1 MLCSNSSPTEK
12 EGLTLLSL
20 DPQARNWPPYF
31 FGSCLFVFLWISCPG
46 KQESRT
52 AQSVEPWI
60 SLDPRTQAQNGVW
73 SWVGSRLPSPD
84 RIKYLE
90 GVMWGRRWGRRTLEG
105 SCRSASLL
113 PTAVSP
119 VVAFC
124 GQTSSFLTMWTPLG
138 GWKKVTDNR
147 RPPASPD
154 HCCCQASF
162 SLYCRKG
169 SLMFFLGLGA
179 CSSEV

>member
-90 GVMWGRRWGRRTLEG
+90 GVMWGRRWGRRTLGG
-105 SCRSASLL
+105 SCHSAPLL
-113 PTAVSP
+113 PMAVSP
-119 VVAFC
+119 VVAF
-124 GQTSSFLTMWTPLG
+124 LG
-138 GWKKVTDNR
+138 KQVPFWQCEHHWEGER
-147 RPPASPD
+147 RWPPASPD

-169 SLMFFLGLGA
+169 SLMFFFGVGA